1 MDTPGKSSYLD
12 SARERARRRRSPWN
26 LLLIPACLGTF
37 AAIYWAYLAFA
48 DRVVN
53 QLFPRGAYFQ
63 TFTTL
68 GGILRY
74 IPAGF
79 LVLAL
84 SLAVGNQLVYGIPPA
99 RRALDR
105 EAEGHP
111 GNSFG
116 RAQKSLLKGFVLL
129 LPFCLPLCAAGIV
142 ANIVLT
148 DSGIFVRS
156 LFSPAL
162 HRYDWKDISSI
173 KTSCWA
179 NRSGIESSYLIV
191 FKDGKE
197 ADLAFSHPSN
207 FIEAFPRIQQ
217 SLQGHSFSFIADAD
231 GNCARMLRCT
241 ATGILQGR
249 RARCRIFLQDPRDEL
264 APMRYLSGG
273 NSIPSARR

>member
-1 MDTPGKSSYLD
+1 MCEQSGSRKHLFGRACAEIEDAATVEASEKPSYFD
-12 SARERARRRRSPWN
+12 APRQRARRRRSPWN
-26 LLLIPACLGTF
+26 LLLIPACLGAF

-48 DRVVN
+48 DWVVN
-53 QLFPRGAYFQ
+53 QLFPRDAYFR
-63 TFTTL
+63 TFSTL

-111 GNSFG
+111 RNSFV
-116 RAQKSLLKGFVLL
+116 RAQKSLLKGFVSL

-142 ANIVLT
+142 ANSVLT

-173 KTSCWA
+173 KTTCWA
-179 NRSGIESSYLIV
+179 NRSGMVSSYLIA

-197 ADLAFSHPSN
+197 ADLAFSHPSH

-217 SLQGHSFSFIADAD
+217 SLQGHRLSFAAAA
-231 GNCARMLRCT
+231 GCNCAR
-241 ATGILQGR
+241 
-249 RARCRIFLQDPRDEL
+249 
-264 APMRYLSGG
+264 
-273 NSIPSARR
+273 

>member
-1 MDTPGKSSYLD
+1 METSGRSSYFN

-26 LLLIPACLGTF
+26 LLLIPTCLGAF

-48 DRVVN
+48 DWVVN
-53 QLFPRGAYFQ
+53 QLFPRDTYFR
-63 TFTTL
+63 TFSTL

-84 SLAVGNQLVYGIPPA
+84 SFAVGNQLVYCIPPA
-99 RRALDR
+99 RRALDG

-111 GNSFG
+111 GTSFG
-116 RAQKSLLKGFVLL
+116 IAQKSLLKGFVLL

-148 DSGIFVRS
+148 DNGIFVRS

-179 NRSGIESSYLIV
+179 KRSGVESSYLIV
-191 FKDGKE
+191 FKDGNE
-197 ADLAFSHPSN
+197 TDFAFSHPRN
-207 FIEAFPRIQQ
+207 FIEAFPRIQH
-217 SLQGHSFSFIADAD
+217 SLQGHSFSFVADTD
-231 GNCARMLRCT
+231 GNCARMFRCASTSILRSP
-241 ATGILQGR
+241 R
-249 RARCRIFLQDPRDEL
+249 SRCRIFLQDPRDEL
-264 APMRYLSGG
+264 AP
-273 NSIPSARR
+273 NAVP